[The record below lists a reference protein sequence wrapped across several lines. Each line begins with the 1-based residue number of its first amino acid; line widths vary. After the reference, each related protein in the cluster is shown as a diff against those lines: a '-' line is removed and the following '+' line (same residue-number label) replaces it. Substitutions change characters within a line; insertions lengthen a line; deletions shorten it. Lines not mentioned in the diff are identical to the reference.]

1 MTTGSTS
8 LEVEWQFE
16 APDLAAV
23 ERWLRAQPT
32 YASAALDD
40 RGEKTQRDI
49 YLDSADWRVFHAGYS
64 LRVRTKGDASEVT
77 LKALARGTRGPVRR
91 AEFSEAGEIDLL
103 ATSEGP
109 VGERLRL
116 ILRGAPLRPLLTVT
130 TRRHTWVV
138 RSASTDLAEVA
149 LDDTTVDSDGVSA
162 TLGRVEIEEI
172 EPGGLEAVQTFVHA
186 LQSACALIP
195 AATSKFEAGLL
206 AAGLRPAPP
215 DLGPTGFTPDDRAS
229 DRAYAILR
237 RRLGEL
243 LINEGGTAL
252 GEDPESLHQMRV
264 ATRRLRAALQVFE
277 TALPTTLLNTR
288 GELRWLAQSLGA
300 VRDLDVQLERLD
312 ALRRA
317 SPWDDSNALAPLA
330 TQFERARVEARTALL
345 AVLDDDR
352 YARLVGT
359 ARDLL
364 IAGPPAEA
372 PDEPSRVLGRRII
385 ARRYRQFRREA
396 RLLRRSSP
404 HADYHAV
411 RIRGKRLRYSLELF
425 IDLYGR
431 DGALALASLR
441 RLQDLLGELQDLAT
455 TDERLR
461 LLVQTHAA
469 ELPPDTLV
477 MIGRLTEQH
486 RVRAVEVIDAFPRT
500 YAAVLRRFDR
510 LRRTPGWRRPAP
522 RVEETPDVVPDVEPE
537 PIAFAP
543 APSDVPA
550 PRSFKNAAW
559 TLPRLFR
566 RNRP

>member
-1 MTTGSTS
+1 MMPSMTSDNAS
-8 LEVEWQFE
+8 
-16 APDLAAV
+16 V

-32 YASAALDD
+32 YAPVALDD
-40 RGEKTQRDI
+40 RGEKTQRDT
-49 YLDSADWRVFHAGYS
+49 YLDSVDWRVFHAGYS

-77 LKALARGTRGPVRR
+77 LKALARDTQGPVRR
-91 AEFSEAGEIDLL
+91 AEFSEAGEIDVL

-149 LDDTTVDSDGVSA
+149 LDDTTADSDGVSS
-162 TLGRVEIEEI
+162 TLRRVEIEEI

-186 LQSACALIP
+186 LQSACALTP

-215 DLGPTGFTPDDRAS
+215 DLGPTGLTPDDRAS

-243 LINEGGTAL
+243 LIYEGGTAL

-288 GELRWLAQSLGA
+288 GELRWLAQALGA

-359 ARDLL
+359 ARDRL

-372 PDEPSRVLGRRII
+372 PDEPSRALGRRII
-385 ARRYRQFRREA
+385 VRRYRQFRREA

-404 HADYHAV
+404 HAAYHAL

-431 DGALALASLR
+431 GAALALVSLR

-486 RVRAVEVIDAFPRT
+486 RARSVEIIDAFPRT

-510 LRRTPGWRRPAP
+510 LRRTPGWQRPAP
-522 RVEETPDVVPDVEPE
+522 RMEETPDAVPDVEPE
-537 PIAFAP
+537 PAAFAP
-543 APSDVPA
+543 ASSIVPGETSPDA
-550 PRSFKNAAW
+550 PAARPFRNAAW
-559 TLPRLFR
+559 TLTRLFR
-566 RNRP
+566 RDPP